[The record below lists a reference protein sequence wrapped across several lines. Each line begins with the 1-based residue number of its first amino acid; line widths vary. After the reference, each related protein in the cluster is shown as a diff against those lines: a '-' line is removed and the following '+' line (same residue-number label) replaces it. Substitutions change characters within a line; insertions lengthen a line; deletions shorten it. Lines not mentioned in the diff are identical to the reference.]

1 VKVTTRNIDLFDCTY
16 CGLMAEA
23 RDHVIP
29 VSYEYASRKC
39 ATWDSTEVVPAC
51 SECNGLLSSRW
62 MPTIRERAEFIAGR
76 LKARYKKL
84 LSIPDWS
91 EAELKTMGRFLRKGI
106 TANLKKRDLV
116 SARIEYAEST
126 ALMNI
131 SPEDCWDRTPSTY
144 AA

>member
-1 VKVTTRNIDLFDCTY
+1 LKIPARTVEYSLTESALFPFQ
-16 CGLMAEA
+16 AE
-23 RDHVIP
+23 
-29 VSYEYASRKC
+29 
-39 ATWDSTEVVPAC
+39 
-51 SECNGLLSSRW
+51 
-62 MPTIRERAEFIAGR
+62 PTQ
-76 LKARYKKL
+76 
-84 LSIPDWS
+84 IPDWS

>member
-1 VKVTTRNIDLFDCTY
+1 
-16 CGLMAEA
+16 
-23 RDHVIP
+23 
-29 VSYEYASRKC
+29 
-39 ATWDSTEVVPAC
+39 
-51 SECNGLLSSRW
+51 
-62 MPTIRERAEFIAGR
+62 
-76 LKARYKKL
+76 
-84 LSIPDWS
+84 
-91 EAELKTMGRFLRKGI
+91 MGRFLRKGI